1 MRDLEFDMSNN
12 FVNNQ
17 NADAKGNSP
26 VPRSLPAVDQ
36 TPRVDMDKIERMI
49 K

>member
-17 NADAKGNSP
+17 NADAKGSQP
-26 VPRSLPAVDQ
+26 VPRSLPAVD
-36 TPRVDMDKIERMI
+36 
-49 K
+49 